1 MECALVSLPAPMAD
15 REAVSRGHS
24 PTPTPPTEGVSGS
37 TCNTTPDPL
46 EVQLV
51 HVLRRDLSRDSAPI
65 GVGHHGTVNA
75 LRFFMHVRD
84 ISTNRSTYVYAHGS
98 PVRSNA
104 QTLPSKHPAARGVL
118 ARLGMAGSR
127 TLRTTGA
134 GFGRGVTGLV
144 GMRGDSSRAAHQW
157 SRHRG
162 VFLGVER

>member
-1 MECALVSLPAPMAD
+1 MGHVVRRAERTRFILVLQPHGEPTRPRPSA
-15 REAVSRGHS
+15 SSS
-24 PTPTPPTEGVSGS
+24 PRIAWP
-37 TCNTTPDPL
+37 TPDPL
-46 EVQLV
+46 QVQLV

-144 GMRGDSSRAAHQW
+144 GMRGDSSRAAHQSGAAIEASFW
-157 SRHRG
+157 G
-162 VFLGVER
+162 